1 MEFYEK
7 AYQQEIEQHD
17 LKAWLSGRYTYI
29 AFASV
34 LSQAFGK
41 KSYRQGD
48 KSCDYPDKP
57 FTQQTETHEMT
68 KEEFD
73 ALPPDEKERVIMQV
87 IENAMSGAVE
97 GFKKKKE
104 SEGGK
109 DG

>member
-34 LSQAFGK
+34 LSQAFSKRGEK
-41 KSYRQGD
+41 TS
-48 KSCDYPDKP
+48 DYPDKP
-57 FTQQTETHEMT
+57 FTQQAETHEMT